1 MKRHFFTRS
10 LFVVIAALFVC
21 VPMFARELNPFAF
34 KLSEKLEGDVFTVT
48 YYLNAPAQKVNV
60 VVEVGAQTVVFDCSN
75 AKNTQGNTLVKGI
88 YHVPISLR
96 NALNNEVTSYFRDK
110 TNLKWRVEV
119 VGGNTDVMPTGG
131 ASFHS
136 VLVDTEYAF
145 YCPGGLDIDT
155 DPYSEN
161 FGMIYCTEAKIPK
174 SPNAKFFTSFYKD
187 GVLTSSAGLYVFD
200 AAFQNMPP
208 FDKDESNPTDIRYD
222 FVSPNNNRN
231 FARNYNLGLSQT
243 NGSGEQA
250 VWDVYTPFAPRRV
263 RLSEDGRLFV
273 SLNTGTNSIVKE
285 LNTARLRYDYRKADG
300 KLNNSGWFWNIFS
313 GAKWNTSQY
322 RWEDASGNVIVAPNV
337 AMDVRGTGANLKMF
351 LVSGDKGLASSSDRE
366 SCHFGEFNL
375 GTAKSWNQKPSR
387 SNFFDFTK
395 KDPATGNMRIYP
407 NCIGFAKYDHGNG
420 KGILKGDTNGDGIN
434 DGTPISAVVFYDY
447 VNFEYDQ
454 YGGLWMCQRRDNQ
467 TEASSLMHLNVNGV
481 VDFAEHVTDRKH
493 GGVRYNKDFSKL
505 VVVGG
510 QRNRKWITTNKGTS
524 QSTVYF
530 EHHNAVFNDDQT
542 QVNLPCVATEWAT
555 IYTVKH
561 TSGTNKPVFTDSVY
575 VYLDI
580 QPVDFAWDYAGNL
593 YAASAS
599 SERVCA
605 YAMPNG
611 GKPVTT
617 PCRDTSY
624 IENTNVGVLTVKFH
638 PNTIAVGTACDN
650 DYQNMDKYNES
661 LNGFNFYYRNS
672 AKFQLLGQP
681 ADGYRFYCWVN
692 EDGTDGEV
700 GVTVSSQSEMKAA
713 GVERTAKFGIDVN
726 EMKDVAT
733 LPTDVTFPG
742 AFVRRELDNES
753 YSTICL
759 PFDLKSLAG
768 TPYQGASVLRF
779 VGVEKI
785 KENGVNKAEL
795 LFETVTFSA
804 TDYMEAGVPYLIKVK
819 ENIQPGTLNYEKV
832 FKNVTCP
839 HFVGTNEFGGF
850 DVAADG
856 FTFRGVMNPSH
867 FESSKTN
874 LFMVADNRL
883 ATLYEPADILGLRGY
898 FTAPADYDASK
909 VRIKI
914 MDKTVTS
921 VETVP
926 EVSLMDSVKAVKY
939 LWDGRIYIQRDGKV
953 YDITGFRA
961 R

>member
-21 VPMFARELNPFAF
+21 VPMFAARELNPFAF

-48 YYLNAPAQKVNV
+48 YYLNAPADNVKVV
-60 VVEVGAQTVVFDCSN
+60 IEVGSQTVIYDCSD
-75 AKNTQGNTLVKGI
+75 AKNTQGNKLVKGI

-96 NALNNEVTSYFRDK
+96 NALNNQATDYFRNK
-110 TNLKWRVEV
+110 TNLHWRVEV
-119 VGGNTDVMPTGG
+119 IGGNTTAMPTNK
-131 ASFHS
+131 AEITDA
-136 VLVDTEYAF
+136 LVSTEYDF
-145 YCPGGLDIDT
+145 YAPGGLDIDVN
-155 DPYSEN
+155 PHSEN
-161 FGMIYCTEAKIPK
+161 FGMIYCTEAIIPQT
-174 SPNAKFFTSFYKD
+174 PNAKYFTHYYKD
-187 GVLTSSAGLYVFD
+187 GVLTASAGLYVFD

-222 FVSPNNNRN
+222 FVSPNTNRT

-243 NGSGEQA
+243 YHSGTQA
-250 VWDVYTPFAPRRV
+250 VWDVYNPLAPRRV

-273 SLNTGTNSIVKE
+273 SLYSGTNSIVKE

-300 KLNNSGWFWNIFS
+300 KLNNSGWFWDIFS

-322 RWEDASGNVIVAPNV
+322 RWEDASGKVIIAPNV
-337 AMDVRGTGANLKMF
+337 GLDVRGSGSNLKLF
-351 LVSGDKGLASSSDRE
+351 AVSGDKGLGGNSDRE

-375 GTAKSWNQKPSR
+375 GAAKSWAAKPSKT
-387 SNFFDFTK
+387 NYFNFTK
-395 KDPATGNMRIYP
+395 KDPSTGNQRTWT
-407 NCIGFAKYDHGNG
+407 NCIGFSQWERTASTATKV
-420 KGILKGDTNGDGIN
+420 GDKNGDGIY
-434 DGTPISAVVFYDY
+434 DGTPINAVVFYDY

-454 YGGLWMCQRRDNQ
+454 YGGVWMCQHRANQ
-467 TEASSLMHLNVNGV
+467 TEAAAIAHINTSGK
-481 VDFAEHVTDRKH
+481 VDFTDHVIDRTR
-493 GGVRYNKDFSKL
+493 GGIRYTHDFSKL
-505 VVVGG
+505 IVAGG
-510 QRNRKWITTNKGTS
+510 QRSRKWIATNHTIKH
-524 QSTVYF
+524 QD
-530 EHHNAVFNDDQT
+530 HHGAVFNADKS
-542 QVNLPCVATEWAT
+542 QVELPCVDGLWAT
-555 IYTVKH
+555 LYTVKH
-561 TSGTNKPVFTDSVY
+561 TSGTSKPVFTDSIY
-575 VYLDI
+575 IKLDI
-580 QPVDFAWDYAGNL
+580 RPVDFAWDYAGNL

-599 SERVCA
+599 SEKVRA
-605 YAMPNG
+605 YALPNE
-611 GKPVTT
+611 GKPVVT

-624 IENTNVGVLTVKFH
+624 IENTTVGTLKVNLI
-638 PNTIAVGTACDN
+638 PNTINVGTASDN
-650 DYQNMDKYNES
+650 QFVDQLDRHNETLS
-661 LNGFNFYYRNS
+661 GFNLYYRLG

-759 PFDLKSLAG
+759 PFDLTSLAG
-768 TPYQGASVLRF
+768 TPYQGASVLKF

-785 KENGVNKAEL
+785 KENGVNKADL
-795 LFETVTFSA
+795 LFAEVTFSA

-819 ENIQPGTLNYEKV
+819 ENIMPGTLNYEKV

-839 HFVGTNEFGGF
+839 HFVGTNDFGGF
-850 DVAADG
+850 DVEADG

-867 FESSKTN
+867 FEPSKTN

-914 MDKTVTS
+914 MDKTATS

>member
-10 LFVVIAALFVC
+10 LFVVITALFMC

-48 YYLNAPAQKVNV
+48 YYLNAPAQKVDV
-60 VVEVGAQTVVFDCSN
+60 VIEVGTQTVVYNCN
-75 AKNTQGNTLVKGI
+75 AAKNTQGNTLVKGI

-110 TNLKWRVEV
+110 ANLKWRVEV
-119 VGGNTDVMPTGG
+119 VGGNTDAMPTGG

-161 FGMIYCTEAKIPK
+161 FGMIYCTEAKIPET
-174 SPNAKFFTSFYKD
+174 PNAKFFTHYYKN
-187 GVLTSSAGLYVFD
+187 GVLTASAGLYVFD

-222 FVSPNNNRN
+222 FVSPNNNRT

-243 NGSGEQA
+243 YNTGEQA
-250 VWDVYTPFAPRRV
+250 VWDVYTPLAPRRV
-263 RLSEDGRLFV
+263 RLSDDGRLFV
-273 SLNTGTNSIVKE
+273 SLNSGTESIVKE
-285 LNTARLRYDYRKADG
+285 LNPARLRYDYRKADG

-313 GAKWNTSQY
+313 GAKWNTEQY
-322 RWEDASGNVIVAPNV
+322 RWEDASGNIIIAPNV
-337 AMDVRGTGANLKMF
+337 GLDVRGSGPNLKLF
-351 LVSGDKGLASSSDRE
+351 AVSGDKGLGGNADRE

-375 GTAKSWNQKPSR
+375 GAAKSWTAKPS
-387 SNFFDFTK
+387 NTNYFNFTK
-395 KDPATGNMRIYP
+395 KDPSTGKNRTWT
-407 NCIGFAKYDHGNG
+407 NCIGFSQWNRNPSTAT
-420 KGILKGDTNGDGIN
+420 LVGDQNGDGIN
-434 DGTPISAVVFYDY
+434 DGTPINAVVFYDY

-454 YGGLWMCQRRDNQ
+454 YGGVWMCQYRANQ
-467 TEASSLMHLNVNGV
+467 TEAAAIAHVNVNGQMDFGDYV
-481 VDFAEHVTDRKH
+481 VDRAR
-493 GGVRYNKDFSKL
+493 GGIRYTKDFSKL
-505 VVVGG
+505 VVAGG
-510 QRNRKWITTNKGTS
+510 QRGRKDVTTNHTIKH
-524 QSTVYF
+524 QD
-530 EHHNAVFNDDQT
+530 HHGAIFNADKSV
-542 QVNLPCVATEWAT
+542 VSLPSVATKWAT

-561 TSGTNKPVFTDSVY
+561 TSGTSKPVFTDSVY

-580 QPVDFAWDYAGNL
+580 IPLDFAWDYAGNL

-611 GKPVTT
+611 GKPVVT

-624 IENTNVGVLTVKFH
+624 IENTTVGMLTVKFH
-638 PNTIAVGTACDN
+638 PNTIPVGTACDSEHQ
-650 DYQNMDKYNES
+650 YMDKYNES
-661 LNGFNFYYRNS
+661 LDGFNFYYRNS

-726 EMKDVAT
+726 EMKDVAEM
-733 LPTDVTFPG
+733 PTEVEFSG
-742 AFVRRELDNES
+742 AFVSRELDNES

-759 PFDLKSLAG
+759 PFDLKTLVG
-768 TPYQGASVLRF
+768 TPYQGASVLKF

-795 LFETVTFSA
+795 LFAEVTFSA
-804 TDYMEAGVPYLIKVK
+804 TDYMEAGVPYLIKVT
-819 ENIQPGTLNYEKV
+819 ENIQPGTIGYVKL
-832 FKNVTCP
+832 FKDVKCP

-867 FESSKTN
+867 FEPSRTN

-898 FTAPADYDASK
+898 FTAPAGYDASK
-909 VRIKI
+909 VHIKI
-914 MDKTVTS
+914 MDKTATS

>member
-1 MKRHFFTRS
+1 MKQHNFTRS
-10 LFVVIAALFVC
+10 FFVVITALFLC

-96 NALNNEVTSYFRDK
+96 NALNNDVTSYFRDK

-145 YCPGGLDIDT
+145 YCPGGLDIDVN
-155 DPYSEN
+155 PHSEN
-161 FGMIYCTEAKIPK
+161 FGMIYCTEAIVPQT
-174 SPNAKFFTSFYKD
+174 PNAKYFTHYYNN
-187 GVLTSSAGLYVFD
+187 GTLTASAGLFVFD
-200 AAFQNMPP
+200 AAFQNMPS
-208 FDKDESNPTDIRYD
+208 FDKDETTGEVRYD
-222 FVSPNNNRN
+222 FVNPNNNRT
-231 FARNYNLGLSQT
+231 FARCYNLGLSQKYHEGT
-243 NGSGEQA
+243 QA
-250 VWDVYTPFAPRRV
+250 VWDTYNPLAPRRV

-273 SLNTGTNSIVKE
+273 SLNSGTKSIVKE
-285 LNTARLRYDYRKADG
+285 LNPARLRYDYRQANG
-300 KLNNSGWFWNIFS
+300 KLNNSGWFWDLFS
-313 GAKWNTSQY
+313 GATWNTSQY
-322 RWEDASGNVIVAPNV
+322 RWEDASGNIIIAPNV
-337 AMDVRGTGANLKMF
+337 GLDVRGSGSNLKLF
-351 LVSGDKGLASSSDRE
+351 AVSGDKGFGGNSDRE
-366 SCHFGEFNL
+366 SCHFGEFNI
-375 GTAKSWNQKPSR
+375 GTATSWSKKP
-387 SNFFDFTK
+387 NNTNYFKFTK
-395 KDPATGNMRIYP
+395 KDPSTGNNRTWT
-407 NCIGFAKYDHGNG
+407 NCLGFSQWDRTATTATLVKD
-420 KGILKGDTNGDGIN
+420 KNGDGIN
-434 DGTPISAVVFYDY
+434 DGTPINAVVFYDY

-454 YGGLWMCQRRDNQ
+454 YGGVWMCQHRANQ
-467 TEASSLMHLNVNGV
+467 TEAAAIAHINTSGK
-481 VDFAEHVTDRKH
+481 VDFTDHVIDRSR
-493 GGVRYNKDFSKL
+493 GGVRYTHDFSKL
-505 VVVGG
+505 IVAGG
-510 QRNRKWITTNKGTS
+510 QRGRKWIDTNHTIKH
-524 QSTVYF
+524 QD
-530 EHHNAVFNDDQT
+530 HHGAVFNSDKT
-542 QVNLPCVATEWAT
+542 KVELPCVALNWAT

-561 TSGTNKPVFTDSVY
+561 TGGTSKPVFTDSVY

-580 QPVDFAWDYAGNL
+580 LPMDFAWDYAGNL

-611 GKPVTT
+611 GKPVVT

-624 IENTNVGVLTVKFH
+624 IENTTVDMLTVKFY

-650 DYQNMDKYNES
+650 EYQYMDKYNES
-661 LNGFNFYYRNS
+661 LDGFNFYYRNS

-681 ADGYRFYCWVN
+681 ADGYRFYCWMN

-700 GVTVSSQSEMKAA
+700 GVTVSSQSTMKAG
-713 GVERTAKFGIDVN
+713 GVTRTAKFGIDVN
-726 EMKDVAT
+726 EMKAVAT
-733 LPTDVTFPG
+733 LPKDVEFPG

-768 TPYQGASVLRF
+768 TPYQGASVLKF

-795 LFETVTFSA
+795 QFEEVTFSA
-804 TDYMEAGVPYLIKVK
+804 TDYMEAGVPYLIKVT
-819 ENIQPGTLNYEKV
+819 ENIQPGTLNYEKL

-839 HFVGTNEFGGF
+839 KLTETNAYGGY
-850 DVAADG
+850 DVEDESG
-856 FTFRGVMNPSH
+856 FAFHAVMNPSS
-867 FESSKTN
+867 FPASKTN

-883 ATLYEPADILGLRGY
+883 ASLYQDADINGLRGY
-898 FTAPADYDASK
+898 FTVPADYDASK
-909 VRIKI
+909 VHIKI
-914 MDKTVTS
+914 MDKTATS

>member
-34 KLSEKLEGDVFTVT
+34 KLSEKLDGDVFTVT

-60 VVEVGAQTVVFDCSN
+60 VVEVGTQTVVFDCTN
-75 AKNTQGNTLVKGI
+75 AKNTQGNKLVKGI

-96 NALNNEVTSYFRDK
+96 NALNNQATDYFRNK
-110 TNLKWRVEV
+110 TNLHWRVEV
-119 VGGNTDVMPTGG
+119 VGGNTAAMPMGG

-145 YCPGGLDIDT
+145 FAPAGIDIDT
-155 DPYSEN
+155 DPMSEN
-161 FGMIYCTEAKIPK
+161 FGMIYCTEAKIPET
-174 SPNAKFFTSFYKD
+174 PNAKYYTSYYKD
-187 GVLTSSAGLYVFD
+187 GVLTASAGLYVFD
-200 AAFQNMPP
+200 AAFQNMPS
-208 FDKDESNPTDIRYD
+208 FDKDETTGEVRYD
-222 FVSPNNNRN
+222 FVSPNTNRT

-243 NGSGEQA
+243 YNSEEQQI
-250 VWDVYTPFAPRRV
+250 WDTHAPLAPRRV
-263 RLSEDGRLFV
+263 RLSDDGRLFV
-273 SLNTGTNSIVKE
+273 SLNSGTNSIVKE
-285 LNTARLRYDYRKADG
+285 LNPARLRYDYRKADG
-300 KLNNSGWFWNIFS
+300 KLNNSGWFWNVFS
-313 GAKWNTSQY
+313 GATWNTTQY
-322 RWEDASGNVIVAPNV
+322 RWQDANGNVIIAPNV
-337 AMDVRGTGANLKMF
+337 GLDVRGSGPNLKLF
-351 LVSGDKGLASSSDRE
+351 AVSGDKGLAGNSDRE
-366 SCHFGEFNL
+366 SCHFAEFNL
-375 GTAKSWNQKPSR
+375 GEAKSWSQKPSKT
-387 SNFFDFTK
+387 NYFNFTK
-395 KDPATGNMRIYP
+395 KDPSTGNNKTYP
-407 NCIGFAKYDHGNG
+407 NCIGFSQWDRSNLSNIKDV
-420 KGILKGDTNGDGIN
+420 GDKNGDGVY
-434 DGTPISAVVFYDY
+434 DGTPINAVVFYDY

-454 YGGLWMCQRRDNQ
+454 YGGVWMCQYRENQ
-467 TEASSLMHLNVNGV
+467 TEATSLMHLNSNGV
-481 VDFAEHVTDRKH
+481 RDYEEYVTDRKR

-505 VVVGG
+505 IVVGG
-510 QRNRKWITTNKGTS
+510 QRSRKWIATNTTTKHQN
-524 QSTVYF
+524 
-530 EHHNAVFNDDQT
+530 HHNAVFNSDKSK
-542 QVNLPCVATEWAT
+542 VELPCVADLWAT
-555 IYTVKH
+555 LYTVKH
-561 TSGTNKPVFTDSVY
+561 TSGTSKPVFTDSVY
-575 VYLDI
+575 IYLDI
-580 QPVDFAWDYAGNL
+580 QPADFAWDYAGNL
-593 YAASAS
+593 YAVSTTK
-599 SERVCA
+599 ERVCA
-605 YAMPNG
+605 YALPNG

-624 IENTNVGVLTVKFH
+624 IENTTVGMLTVKFH
-638 PNTIAVGTACDN
+638 PNTIPVGTACDN

-661 LNGFNFYYRNS
+661 LDGFNFYYRNS

-692 EDGTDGEV
+692 EDGTDAEV
-700 GVTVSSQSEMKAA
+700 GASVSSQSTMKAG
-713 GVERTAKFGIDVN
+713 GVTRTAKFGIDVN

-733 LPTDVTFPG
+733 LPEDVTFPG

-759 PFDLKSLAG
+759 PFNLTTLAG
-768 TPYQGASVLRF
+768 TPYEGASVLKF
-779 VGVEKI
+779 VGVKKI

-795 LFETVTFSA
+795 LFEEVAFSA
-804 TDYMEAGVPYLIKVK
+804 TDYMEAGVPYLIKVT
-819 ENIQPGTLNYEKV
+819 ENIQPGTIGFEKL
-832 FKNVTCP
+832 FKNVKCP

-867 FESSKTN
+867 FEPSRTN

-909 VRIKI
+909 VHIKI
-914 MDKTVTS
+914 MDKTATS

-939 LWDGRIYIQRDGKV
+939 LWNGRIYIQRDGKV

>member
-48 YYLNAPAQKVNV
+48 YYLNAPADNVKVV
-60 VVEVGAQTVVFDCSN
+60 IEVGSQTVTYDCSD
-75 AKNTQGNTLVKGI
+75 AKNTQGNKLVKGI

-96 NALNNEVTSYFRDK
+96 NALNNQATDYFRNK
-110 TNLKWRVEV
+110 NNLHWRVEV
-119 VGGNTDVMPTGG
+119 IGGNTAAMPTGG

-145 YCPGGLDIDT
+145 FAPAGIDIDT
-155 DPYSEN
+155 DPQSEN
-161 FGMIYCTEAKIPK
+161 FGMIYCTEAKIPET
-174 SPNAKFFTSFYKD
+174 PNSKYYSSYYKD
-187 GVLTSSAGLYVFD
+187 GVLTASAGLYVFD

-222 FVSPNNNRN
+222 FVSPNTNRT

-243 NGSGEQA
+243 YNSGEQA
-250 VWDVYTPFAPRRV
+250 KWDVYAPLAPRRV
-263 RLSEDGRLFV
+263 RLSDDGRLFV
-273 SLNTGTNSIVKE
+273 SLNSGTNSIVKE

-300 KLNNSGWFWNIFS
+300 KLNNSGWFWNVFS
-313 GAKWNTSQY
+313 GATWNTSQY
-322 RWEDASGNVIVAPNV
+322 RWQDASGNVIIAPNV
-337 AMDVRGTGANLKMF
+337 GLDVRGSGANLKLF
-351 LVSGDKGLASSSDRE
+351 AVSGDKGLAGNSDRE
-366 SCHFGEFNL
+366 SCHFAEFNL
-375 GTAKSWNQKPSR
+375 GTAKTWSQKPSKT
-387 SNFFDFTK
+387 NYFNFTK
-395 KDPATGNMRIYP
+395 KDPSTGNQRTWT
-407 NCIGFAKYDHGNG
+407 NCIGFSQWNRDASTATWV
-420 KGILKGDTNGDGIN
+420 GDKNGDGIY
-434 DGTPISAVVFYDY
+434 DGTPINAVVFYDY

-454 YGGLWMCQRRDNQ
+454 YGGVWMCQFRDNQ
-467 TEASSLMHLNVNGV
+467 TEATSLAHINASGT
-481 VDFAEHVTDRKH
+481 VDFMEHVTERKR

-505 VVVGG
+505 IVVGG
-510 QRNRKWITTNKGTS
+510 QRGYKTIATNHTIKHQDHHDATFNADKSMIT
-524 QSTVYF
+524 
-530 EHHNAVFNDDQT
+530 
-542 QVNLPCVATEWAT
+542 LPKVEDLWAT
-555 IYTVKH
+555 LYTVKH
-561 TSGTNKPVFTDSVY
+561 TSANSKPVFTDSVY
-575 VYLDI
+575 IYLDI
-580 QPVDFAWDYAGNL
+580 QPADFAWDYAGNL
-593 YAASAS
+593 YAVSTNK
-599 SERVCA
+599 ERVCA
-605 YAMPNG
+605 YALPNG

-624 IENTNVGVLTVKFH
+624 IENTNVGMLTVKFH

-650 DYQNMDKYNES
+650 NYQNMDKYNES
-661 LNGFNFYYRNS
+661 LDGFNFYYRYS

-726 EMKDVAT
+726 EMKDVAEM
-733 LPTDVTFPG
+733 PTEVEFPG
-742 AFVRRELDNES
+742 AFVSRELDNES

-759 PFDLKSLAG
+759 PFDLKTLVG
-768 TPYQGASVLRF
+768 TPYQGASVLKF

-795 LFETVTFSA
+795 QFEEVAFSA
-804 TDYMEAGVPYLIKVK
+804 TDYMEAGVPYLIKVT
-819 ENIQPGTLNYEKV
+819 ENIQPGTIGYVKL
-832 FKNVTCP
+832 FKDVKCP

-867 FESSKTN
+867 FEPSRTN

-898 FTAPADYDASK
+898 FTAPDGYDASK
-909 VRIKI
+909 VHIKI
-914 MDKTVTS
+914 MDKTATS

-939 LWDGRIYIQRDGKV
+939 LWNGRIYIQRDGKV

>member
-1 MKRHFFTRS
+1 MKRQFFTRS

-48 YYLNAPAQKVNV
+48 YYLNAPADNVKVII
-60 VVEVGAQTVVFDCSN
+60 EVGTQTVTYNCND
-75 AKNTQGNTLVKGI
+75 AKDTQGNTLVKGI

-96 NALNNEVTSYFRDK
+96 NALNNRVTDYFRDK
-110 TNLKWRVEV
+110 ENLKWRVEV

-136 VLVDTEYAF
+136 VLVDTKYDF
-145 YCPGGLDIDT
+145 YCPGGIDIDT
-155 DPYSEN
+155 DPHSEN
-161 FGMIYCTEAKIPK
+161 FGMIYCTEAKIPQN
-174 SPNAKFFTSFYKD
+174 PNAKFFTHYYNN
-187 GVLTSSAGLYVFD
+187 GTLTASAGLFVFD

-208 FDKDESNPTDIRYD
+208 FDKDENNPTDIRYD
-222 FVSPNNNRN
+222 FVSPNNNRT
-231 FARNYNLGLSQT
+231 FPRNYNLGLSQT
-243 NGSGEQA
+243 YNSGEQKI
-250 VWDVYTPFAPRRV
+250 WDTHAPLAPRRV
-263 RLSEDGRLFV
+263 RLSDDGRLFV
-273 SLNTGTNSIVKE
+273 SLNSGTNSIVKE
-285 LNTARLRYDYRKADG
+285 LNPARLRYDYRKADG
-300 KLNNSGWFWNIFS
+300 KLNNSGWFWNVFS
-313 GAKWNTSQY
+313 GATWNTSQY
-322 RWEDASGNVIVAPNV
+322 RWEDASGNIIIAPNV
-337 AMDVRGTGANLKMF
+337 GLDVRGKGTGLKLF
-351 LVSGDKGLASSSDRE
+351 AVSSDMNFVGVQDRE
-366 SCHFGEFNL
+366 SCLFGEFNI
-375 GTAKSWNQKPSR
+375 GTATSWNKKPD
-387 SNFFDFTK
+387 NTNYFKFTK
-395 KDPATGNMRIYP
+395 KDPSTGNNRTWT
-407 NCIGFAKYDHGNG
+407 NCIGFSQWERTASTAT
-420 KGILKGDTNGDGIN
+420 LVGDKNGDGIY
-434 DGTPISAVVFYDY
+434 DGTPINAVVFYDY

-454 YGGLWMCQRRDNQ
+454 YGGVWMCQYRENQ
-467 TEASSLMHLNVNGV
+467 TEATSLAHINTNGK
-481 VDFAEHVTDRKH
+481 VDFMEHVTDRKR
-493 GGVRYNKDFSKL
+493 GGVRYNKDFTKL
-505 VVVGG
+505 VVAGG
-510 QRNRKWITTNKGTS
+510 QRGRKWIATNHTIKH
-524 QSTVYF
+524 QD
-530 EHHNAVFNDDQT
+530 HHDAVFNSDKS
-542 QVNLPCVATEWAT
+542 QVELPCVANLWAT

-561 TSGTNKPVFTDSVY
+561 TSGTSEPVFTDSVY
-575 VYLDI
+575 VYLDV
-580 QPVDFAWDYAGNL
+580 QPMDFAWDYAGNL

-624 IENTNVGVLTVKFH
+624 IENTNVGMLTVKFH

-661 LNGFNFYYRNS
+661 LDGFNFYYRNS

-681 ADGYRFYCWVN
+681 AAGYRFYCWVN

-726 EMKDVAT
+726 EMKAVAEM
-733 LPTDVTFPG
+733 PTDVTFPG

-768 TPYQGASVLRF
+768 TPYQGASVLKF
-779 VGVEKI
+779 VGVKKI

-795 LFETVTFSA
+795 QFAEVTFSA
-804 TDYMEAGVPYLIKVK
+804 TDYIEAGVPYLIKVT
-819 ENIQPGTLNYEKV
+819 ENIQPGTLNYEKL

-839 HFVGTNEFGGF
+839 KLTGTNAYGGY
-850 DVAADG
+850 DVEADG
-856 FTFRGVMNPSH
+856 FAFHAVMNPSS
-867 FESSKTN
+867 FPASKTN

-883 ATLYEPADILGLRGY
+883 ATLYQDADINGLRGY
-898 FTAPADYDASK
+898 FTVPADYDASK
-909 VRIKI
+909 VHIKI
-914 MDKTVTS
+914 MDKTATS

-939 LWDGRIYIQRDGKV
+939 LWNGRIYIQRDGKV

>member
-1 MKRHFFTRS
+1 MKQHNFTRS
-10 LFVVIAALFVC
+10 LFVVIVALFVC

-75 AKNTQGNTLVKGI
+75 AKNTLGTTLVKGI

-119 VGGNTDVMPTGG
+119 IGGNTDVMPTGG

-136 VLVDTEYAF
+136 VLVDTKYAF
-145 YCPGGLDIDT
+145 YCPGGIDIDT
-155 DPYSEN
+155 DPHSEN
-161 FGMIYCTEAKIPK
+161 FGMIYCTEAKIPQN
-174 SPNAKFFTSFYKD
+174 PDAKFFTHYYNN
-187 GVLTSSAGLYVFD
+187 GTLTASAGLFVFD

-208 FDKDESNPTDIRYD
+208 FDKDENNPTDIRYD
-222 FVSPNNNRN
+222 FVNPNNNRT
-231 FARNYNLGLSQT
+231 FPRNYNLGLSQT
-243 NGSGEQA
+243 YNTGEQA
-250 VWDVYTPFAPRRV
+250 IWDTYGALAPRRV
-263 RLSEDGRLFV
+263 RLSEDGRLFI
-273 SLNTGTNSIVKE
+273 SLNTGTNSIIKE
-285 LNTARLRYDYRKADG
+285 LNPARLRYDYRKADG
-300 KLNNSGWFWNIFS
+300 KLNNSGWFWNLFT
-313 GAKWNTSQY
+313 GAKWNTSQN
-322 RWEDASGNVIVAPNV
+322 RWEDASGNIIIAPNV
-337 AMDVRGTGANLKMF
+337 GLDVRGKGTGLKLF
-351 LVSGDKGLASSSDRE
+351 AVSGDKSFAGNSDRE
-366 SCHFGEFNL
+366 SCLFGEFNI
-375 GTAKSWNQKPSR
+375 GTATSWNKKPD
-387 SNFFDFTK
+387 NTNYFNFTK
-395 KDPATGNMRIYP
+395 KDPSTGNNRTWT
-407 NCIGFAKYDHGNG
+407 NCIGFSQWDRTATTAT
-420 KGILKGDTNGDGIN
+420 LVGDKNGDGIN
-434 DGTPISAVVFYDY
+434 DGTPINAVVFYDY

-454 YGGLWMCQRRDNQ
+454 YGGVWMCQYRENQ
-467 TEASSLMHLNVNGV
+467 TEATSLAHINTSGK
-481 VDFAEHVTDRKH
+481 VDFMEHVTDRKR
-493 GGVRYNKDFSKL
+493 GAVRYNNDFSKL
-505 VVVGG
+505 VVAGG
-510 QRNRKWITTNKGTS
+510 QRGRKWIATNHTIRH
-524 QSTVYF
+524 QD
-530 EHHNAVFNDDQT
+530 HHDAVFNSDKS
-542 QVNLPCVATEWAT
+542 QVELPCVANLWAT

-561 TSGTNKPVFTDSVY
+561 TSGTSKPVFTDSAY

-580 QPVDFAWDYAGNL
+580 QPMDFAWDYAGNL

-599 SERVCA
+599 SEKVCA

-611 GKPVTT
+611 GKPVVT

-624 IENTNVGVLTVKFH
+624 IENTTVDMLTVKFY
-638 PNTIAVGTACDN
+638 PNTIPVGTACDN

-661 LNGFNFYYRNS
+661 LDGFNFYYRNS

-692 EDGTDGEV
+692 EDGTDAEV
-700 GVTVSSQSEMKAA
+700 GASVSSQSTMKAG
-713 GVERTAKFGIDVN
+713 GVTRTAKFGIDVN

-733 LPTDVTFPG
+733 MPKDVEFPG

-759 PFDLKSLAG
+759 PFDLKTLAG
-768 TPYQGASVLRF
+768 TPYQGASVLKF

-804 TDYMEAGVPYLIKVK
+804 TDYMEAGVPYLIQVT
-819 ENIQPGTLNYEKV
+819 ENIQPGTIGFEKL

-839 HFVGTNEFGGF
+839 QLTGTNAYGGF

-856 FTFRGVMNPSH
+856 FTFRGVMNPSS
-867 FESSKTN
+867 FPASKTN

-883 ATLYEPADILGLRGY
+883 ATLYQTADINGLRGY
-898 FTAPADYDASK
+898 FTVPADYDASK
-909 VRIKI
+909 VHIKI
-914 MDKTVTS
+914 MGKTATS
-921 VETVP
+921 IEAVP
-926 EVSLMDSVKAVKY
+926 EVSLIDSTKAVKY
-939 LWDGRIYIQRDGKV
+939 MWDSRIYIKRDGMV
-953 YDITGFRA
+953 YDITGSRV

>member
-48 YYLNAPAQKVNV
+48 YYLNAPADNVKVII
-60 VVEVGAQTVVFDCSN
+60 EVGTQTVTYNCND

-96 NALNNEVTSYFRDK
+96 NALNNRVTDYFRDK
-110 TNLKWRVEV
+110 ENLKWRVEV

-136 VLVDTEYAF
+136 VLVDTKYDF
-145 YCPGGLDIDT
+145 YCPGGIDIDT
-155 DPYSEN
+155 DPHSEN
-161 FGMIYCTEAKIPK
+161 FGMIYCTEAKIPQN
-174 SPNAKFFTSFYKD
+174 PNAKFFTHYYNN
-187 GVLTSSAGLYVFD
+187 GTLTASAGLFVFD

-208 FDKDESNPTDIRYD
+208 FDKDENNPTDIRYD
-222 FVSPNNNRN
+222 FVSPNNNRT
-231 FARNYNLGLSQT
+231 FPRNYNLGLSQT
-243 NGSGEQA
+243 YNSGEQKI
-250 VWDVYTPFAPRRV
+250 WDTYAPLAPRRV

-273 SLNTGTNSIVKE
+273 SLNTGTNSIIKE
-285 LNTARLRYDYRKADG
+285 LNPARLRYDYRLANG
-300 KLNNSGWFWNIFS
+300 KLNNSGWFWNLFT

-322 RWEDASGNVIVAPNV
+322 RWEDASGNIIIAPNV
-337 AMDVRGTGANLKMF
+337 GLDVRGKGTGLKLF
-351 LVSGDKGLASSSDRE
+351 AVSSDMNFVGVQDRE
-366 SCHFGEFNL
+366 SCLFGEFNI
-375 GTAKSWNQKPSR
+375 GTATSWNKKPD
-387 SNFFDFTK
+387 NTNYFKFTK
-395 KDPATGNMRIYP
+395 KDPSTGNNRTWT
-407 NCIGFAKYDHGNG
+407 NCIGFSQWERSASTAVKV
-420 KGILKGDTNGDGIN
+420 GDKNGDGIY
-434 DGTPISAVVFYDY
+434 DGTPINAVVFYDY

-454 YGGLWMCQRRDNQ
+454 YGGVWMCQYRENQ
-467 TEASSLMHLNVNGV
+467 TEATSLAHINTNGT
-481 VDFAEHVTDRKH
+481 VDFMEHVTDRKR
-493 GGVRYNKDFSKL
+493 GGVRYNKDFTKL
-505 VVVGG
+505 VVAGG
-510 QRNRKWITTNKGTS
+510 QRGRKWIATNHTIKH
-524 QSTVYF
+524 QD
-530 EHHNAVFNDDQT
+530 HHDAVFNSDKS
-542 QVNLPCVATEWAT
+542 QVELPCVANLWAT

-561 TSGTNKPVFTDSVY
+561 TSGTSKPMFTDSVY
-575 VYLDI
+575 VYLDV
-580 QPVDFAWDYAGNL
+580 QPMDFAWDYAGNL

-611 GKPVTT
+611 GKPVVT

-624 IENTNVGVLTVKFH
+624 IENTTVGTLTVKFH

-661 LNGFNFYYRNS
+661 LDGFNFYYRNS

-700 GVTVSSQSEMKAA
+700 GVTVSSQSTMKAA
-713 GVERTAKFGIDVN
+713 GVTRTAKFGIDVN
-726 EMKDVAT
+726 EMKAVAT
-733 LPTDVTFPG
+733 LPEDVTFPG

-759 PFDLKSLAG
+759 PFDLKSLVG
-768 TPYQGASVLRF
+768 TPYQDASVLKF
-779 VGVEKI
+779 VGVKKI

-795 LFETVTFSA
+795 LFEPVTFSV
-804 TDYMEAGVPYLIKVK
+804 TDYMEAGVPYLIKVT
-819 ENIQPGTLNYEKV
+819 ENIQPGTLNYEKL

-839 HFVGTNEFGGF
+839 KLTGTNAYGGY
-850 DVAADG
+850 DVEADG
-856 FTFRGVMNPSH
+856 FAFHAVMNPSS
-867 FESSKTN
+867 FSAGKTN

-883 ATLYEPADILGLRGY
+883 ATLYQDADINGLRGY
-898 FTAPADYDASK
+898 FTVPADYDASK
-909 VRIKI
+909 VHIKI
-914 MDKTVTS
+914 MDKTATS

-939 LWDGRIYIQRDGKV
+939 LWNGRIYIQRDGKV

>member
-1 MKRHFFTRS
+1 MKQHNFTRS
-10 LFVVIAALFVC
+10 LFVVIAALFMS
-21 VPMFARELNPFAF
+21 VPMLARELNPFAF

-48 YYLNAPAQKVNV
+48 YYLNAPADNVKVV
-60 VVEVGAQTVVFDCSN
+60 IEVGSQTVTYDCSD
-75 AKNTQGNTLVKGI
+75 AKNTQGNKLVKGI

-96 NALNNEVTSYFRDK
+96 NALNNQATDYFRNK
-110 TNLKWRVEV
+110 TNLHWRVEV
-119 VGGNTDVMPTGG
+119 VGGNTAAMPTGG

-145 YCPGGLDIDT
+145 FAPAGIDIDT
-155 DPYSEN
+155 DPMSEN
-161 FGMIYCTEAKIPK
+161 FGMIYCTEAKIPET
-174 SPNAKFFTSFYKD
+174 PNSKYYSSYYKD
-187 GVLTSSAGLYVFD
+187 GVLTASAGLYVFD

-222 FVSPNNNRN
+222 FVSPNTNRT

-243 NGSGEQA
+243 YNSGEQA
-250 VWDVYTPFAPRRV
+250 KWDVYAPLAPRRV
-263 RLSEDGRLFV
+263 RLSDDGRLFV
-273 SLNTGTNSIVKE
+273 SLNSGTNSIVKE

-300 KLNNSGWFWNIFS
+300 KLNNSGWFWNVFS
-313 GAKWNTSQY
+313 GATWNTSQY
-322 RWEDASGNVIVAPNV
+322 RWQDASGNVIIAPNV
-337 AMDVRGTGANLKMF
+337 GLDVRGSGANLKLF
-351 LVSGDKGLASSSDRE
+351 AVSGDKGLAGNSDRE
-366 SCHFGEFNL
+366 SCHFAEFNL
-375 GTAKSWNQKPSR
+375 GEAKTWSQKPS
-387 SNFFDFTK
+387 NTNYFNFTK
-395 KDPATGNMRIYP
+395 KDPSTGNQRTWT
-407 NCIGFAKYDHGNG
+407 NCIGFSQWNRTASTATWV
-420 KGILKGDTNGDGIN
+420 GDTNGDGIY
-434 DGTPISAVVFYDY
+434 DGTPINAVVFYDY

-454 YGGLWMCQRRDNQ
+454 YGGVWMCQFRDNQ
-467 TEASSLMHLNVNGV
+467 TEATSLAHINASGT
-481 VDFAEHVTDRKH
+481 VDFMEHVTERKR

-505 VVVGG
+505 IVVGG
-510 QRNRKWITTNKGTS
+510 QRGYKTIATNHTIKHQDHHDATFNADKSMIT
-524 QSTVYF
+524 
-530 EHHNAVFNDDQT
+530 
-542 QVNLPCVATEWAT
+542 LPKVEDLWAT
-555 IYTVKH
+555 LYTVKH
-561 TSGTNKPVFTDSVY
+561 TSANSKPVFTDSVY
-575 VYLDI
+575 IYLDI
-580 QPVDFAWDYAGNL
+580 QPADFAWDYAGNL
-593 YAASAS
+593 YAVSTNK
-599 SERVCA
+599 ERVCA
-605 YAMPNG
+605 YALPNG

-624 IENTNVGVLTVKFH
+624 IENTNVGMLTVKLH

-661 LNGFNFYYRNS
+661 LDGFNFYYRNS

-726 EMKDVAT
+726 EMKDVAEM
-733 LPTDVTFPG
+733 PTEVEFPG
-742 AFVRRELDNES
+742 AFVSRELDNES

-759 PFDLKSLAG
+759 PFDLKTLAG
-768 TPYQGASVLRF
+768 TPYQGASVLKF

-795 LFETVTFSA
+795 LFAEVTFSA
-804 TDYMEAGVPYLIKVK
+804 TDYMEAGVPYLIKVT
-819 ENIQPGTLNYEKV
+819 ENIQPGTIGYVKL
-832 FKNVTCP
+832 FKDVKCP

-867 FESSKTN
+867 FEPSRTN

-909 VRIKI
+909 VHIKI
-914 MDKTVTS
+914 MDKTATS
-921 VETVP
+921 IETVP
-926 EVSLMDSVKAVKY
+926 EVSMIDSAKAVKY
-939 LWDGRIYIQRDGKV
+939 LWNGRIYIQRDGKV

>member
-1 MKRHFFTRS
+1 MKQHNFTRS
-10 LFVVIAALFVC
+10 FFVVITALFLC

-60 VVEVGAQTVVFDCSN
+60 VVEVDAQTVVFDCSN

-96 NALNNEVTSYFRDK
+96 NALNNEVTNYFRDK

-145 YCPGGLDIDT
+145 YCPGGLDIDVN
-155 DPYSEN
+155 PHSEN
-161 FGMIYCTEAKIPK
+161 FGMIYCTEAIIPQT
-174 SPNAKFFTSFYKD
+174 PNAKYFTHYYNN
-187 GVLTSSAGLYVFD
+187 GTLTASAGLFVFD
-200 AAFQNMPP
+200 AAFQNMPS
-208 FDKDESNPTDIRYD
+208 FDKDESTGEVRYD
-222 FVSPNNNRN
+222 FVNPNNNRT
-231 FARNYNLGLSQT
+231 FARCYNLGLSQT
-243 NGSGEQA
+243 YHSGTQA
-250 VWDVYTPFAPRRV
+250 VWDTYNALAPRRV

-273 SLNTGTNSIVKE
+273 SLNSGTKSIVKE
-285 LNTARLRYDYRKADG
+285 LNPARLRYDYRLANG
-300 KLNNSGWFWNIFS
+300 KLNNSGWFWDLFT
-313 GAKWNTSQY
+313 GATWNTSQY
-322 RWEDASGNVIVAPNV
+322 RWEDASGNVIIAPNV
-337 AMDVRGTGANLKMF
+337 GLDVRGKGDGLKLF
-351 LVSGDKGLASSSDRE
+351 AVSGDKSFGGNSDRE
-366 SCHFGEFNL
+366 SCHFGEFNI
-375 GTAKSWNQKPSR
+375 GTATSWNKKPD
-387 SNFFDFTK
+387 NTNYFKFTK
-395 KDPATGNMRIYP
+395 KDPSTGTNKTWTNCLGFSQWDRTATT
-407 NCIGFAKYDHGNG
+407 AT
-420 KGILKGDTNGDGIN
+420 LVGDKNGDGIN
-434 DGTPISAVVFYDY
+434 DGTPINAVVFYDY

-454 YGGLWMCQRRDNQ
+454 YGGVWMCQHRANQ
-467 TEASSLMHLNVNGV
+467 TEAAAIAHVNTNGK
-481 VDFAEHVTDRKH
+481 VDFTDHVIDRSR
-493 GGVRYNKDFSKL
+493 GGVRYTHDFSKL
-505 VVVGG
+505 IVAGG
-510 QRNRKWITTNKGTS
+510 ERSRKWIATNHTIKH
-524 QSTVYF
+524 QD
-530 EHHNAVFNDDQT
+530 HHGAVFNSNKT
-542 QVNLPCVATEWAT
+542 QVELPCVALNWAT

-561 TSGTNKPVFTDSVY
+561 TGGTSKPVFTDSVY

-580 QPVDFAWDYAGNL
+580 LPMDFAWDYAGNL

-611 GKPVTT
+611 GKPVVT

-624 IENTNVGVLTVKFH
+624 IENTTVDMLTVKFY
-638 PNTIAVGTACDN
+638 PNTIPVGTACDN
-650 DYQNMDKYNES
+650 DYQYMDKYNES
-661 LNGFNFYYRNS
+661 LDGFNFYYRKS

-700 GVTVSSQSEMKAA
+700 GVTVSSQSTMKAG
-713 GVERTAKFGIDVN
+713 GVTRTAKFGIDVN
-726 EMKDVAT
+726 EMKAVAT
-733 LPTDVTFPG
+733 LPKDVEFPG

-759 PFDLKSLAG
+759 PFDLKTLVG
-768 TPYQGASVLRF
+768 TPYQGASVLKF

-795 LFETVTFSA
+795 QFEEVAFSA
-804 TDYMEAGVPYLIKVK
+804 TDYMEAGVPYLIKVT
-819 ENIQPGTLNYEKV
+819 ENIQPGTLNYEKL
-832 FKNVTCP
+832 FKNVICP
-839 HFVGTNEFGGF
+839 KLTGTNAYGGY
-850 DVAADG
+850 DVEADG
-856 FTFRGVMNPSH
+856 FAFHAVMNPSS
-867 FESSKTN
+867 FPASKTN

-883 ATLYEPADILGLRGY
+883 ASLYQDADINGLRGY
-898 FTAPADYDASK
+898 FTVPADYDASK
-909 VRIKI
+909 VHIKI
-914 MDKTVTS
+914 MDKTATS

-939 LWDGRIYIQRDGKV
+939 LWNGNIYIQRDGKV

>member
-34 KLSEKLEGDVFTVT
+34 KLSEKLDGDVFTVT

-60 VVEVGAQTVVFDCSN
+60 VVEVGTQTVVFDCTN
-75 AKNTQGNTLVKGI
+75 AKNTQGNPLVKGI

-96 NALNNEVTSYFRDK
+96 NALNNQATDYFRNK

-145 YCPGGLDIDT
+145 YCPGGIDIDT
-155 DPYSEN
+155 DPHSEN
-161 FGMIYCTEAKIPK
+161 FGMIYCTEAKIPQT
-174 SPNAKFFTSFYKD
+174 PNAKFFTHYYNN
-187 GVLTSSAGLYVFD
+187 GTLTASAGLFVFD
-200 AAFQNMPP
+200 AAFQNMPS
-208 FDKDESNPTDIRYD
+208 FDKDETTGEVRYD
-222 FVSPNNNRN
+222 FVSPNTNRT

-243 NGSGEQA
+243 YNSGEQKI
-250 VWDVYTPFAPRRV
+250 WDTHAPLAPRRV
-263 RLSEDGRLFV
+263 RLSDDGRLFV
-273 SLNTGTNSIVKE
+273 TYNCNNQKKIIDE
-285 LNTARLRYDYRKADG
+285 LKPDRLRYDWRNPDG
-300 KLNNSGWFWNIFS
+300 SLKNNGWITPVFS
-313 GAKWNTSQY
+313 GATWNESQY
-322 RWEDASGNVIVAPNV
+322 RWQDGDGNVIIAPNV
-337 AMDVRGTGANLKMF
+337 GLDVRGSEENLKLF
-351 LVSGDKGLASSSDRE
+351 AVSGDKGLAGNSDRE
-366 SCHFGEFNL
+366 SCHFAEFDL
-375 GTAKSWNQKPSR
+375 GTAKSWSQKPSKT
-387 SNFFDFTK
+387 NYFNFTK
-395 KDPATGNMRIYP
+395 KDPSTGKQRTWT
-407 NCIGFAKYDHGNG
+407 NCIGFSQWNRTASTATWV
-420 KGILKGDTNGDGIN
+420 GDTNGDGIY
-434 DGTPISAVVFYDY
+434 DGTPINAVVFYDY

-454 YGGLWMCQRRDNQ
+454 YGGVWMCQYRENQ
-467 TEASSLMHLNVNGV
+467 TEATSLAHINTSGK
-481 VDFAEHVTDRKH
+481 VDFMEHVTDRKR
-493 GGVRYNKDFSKL
+493 GGVRYNNDFTKL
-505 VVVGG
+505 VVAGG
-510 QRNRKWITTNKGTS
+510 QRSRKWIVTTHTIKH
-524 QSTVYF
+524 QD
-530 EHHNAVFNDDQT
+530 HHGAVFNSDKS
-542 QVNLPCVATEWAT
+542 QVELPCVANLWAT

-561 TSGTNKPVFTDSVY
+561 TSGTSKPVFTDSAY

-580 QPVDFAWDYAGNL
+580 QPMDFAWDYAGNL

-599 SERVCA
+599 SEKVCA
-605 YAMPNG
+605 YALPNG

-624 IENTNVGVLTVKFH
+624 IEHTNVGRLTVKFH

-661 LNGFNFYYRNS
+661 LDGFNFYYRNS

-726 EMKDVAT
+726 EMKDVAEM
-733 LPTDVTFPG
+733 PTDVTFPG
-742 AFVRRELDNES
+742 AFVRRELDNKS

-759 PFDLKSLAG
+759 PFDLTSLAG

-779 VGVEKI
+779 VGVDKHIEDGAVKADL
-785 KENGVNKAEL
+785 KFEEVAFNG
-795 LFETVTFSA
+795 S
-804 TDYMEAGVPYLIKVK
+804 DYMKAGVPYLIKVT
-819 ENIQPGTLNYEKV
+819 ENILPGTLNYEAL

-839 HFVGTNEFGGF
+839 SLIGTNEHGGF
-850 DVAADG
+850 EVSGAEYDG
-856 FTFRGVMNPSH
+856 FAFHGVMNPAH
-867 FESSKTN
+867 FEPSKTN
-874 LFMVADNRL
+874 LFLVADNRL
-883 ATLYEPADILGLRGY
+883 ATLYEAADINGLRGY
-898 FTAPADYDASK
+898 FTIPDNFNPSMIN
-909 VRIKI
+909 IKI
-914 MDKTVTS
+914 MDKTETS

-926 EVSLMDSVKAVKY
+926 DVSLMDSVKAVKY
-939 LWDGRIYIQRDGKV
+939 LWNGRIYIQRDGKV

>member
-1 MKRHFFTRS
+1 MKQHNFTRS
-10 LFVVIAALFVC
+10 LFVIIAALFVC

-48 YYLNAPAQKVNV
+48 YYLNAPADNVKVV
-60 VVEVGAQTVVFDCSN
+60 IEVASQTVTYDCSD

-96 NALNNEVTSYFRDK
+96 ENLNNIGTEYFRDK

-119 VGGNTDVMPTGG
+119 IGGNTAAMPTGG

-145 YCPGGLDIDT
+145 FAPAGIDIDT
-155 DPYSEN
+155 DPQSDN
-161 FGMIYCTEAKIPK
+161 FGMIYCTEAKIPET
-174 SPNAKFFTSFYKD
+174 PNAKYYTSYYKD
-187 GVLTSSAGLYVFD
+187 GVLTASAGLYVFD
-200 AAFQNMPP
+200 AAFQNMPS
-208 FDKDESNPTDIRYD
+208 FDKDETTGEVRYD
-222 FVSPNNNRN
+222 FVSPNTNRT

-243 NGSGEQA
+243 YNSGEQA
-250 VWDVYTPFAPRRV
+250 KWDTHAPLAPRRV
-263 RLSEDGRLFV
+263 RLSDDGRLFV
-273 SLNTGTNSIVKE
+273 SLNSGTKSIVKE

-300 KLNNSGWFWNIFS
+300 KLNNSGWFWDIFT
-313 GAKWNTSQY
+313 GATWNTSQY
-322 RWEDASGNVIVAPNV
+322 RWQDGDGNVIIAPNV
-337 AMDVRGTGANLKMF
+337 GLDVRGSGKNLKLF
-351 LVSGDKGLASSSDRE
+351 AVSGDKGLAGNSDRE
-366 SCHFGEFNL
+366 SCHFAEFDL
-375 GTAKSWNQKPSR
+375 GTAKSWSQKPSKT
-387 SNFFDFTK
+387 NFFTFTK
-395 KDPATGNMRIYP
+395 KDPSTGNNKTYP
-407 NCIGFAKYDHGNG
+407 NCIGFSQWERGNLSNI
-420 KGILKGDTNGDGIN
+420 KDVGDKNGDGVY
-434 DGTPISAVVFYDY
+434 DGTPINAVVFYDY

-454 YGGLWMCQRRDNQ
+454 YGGVWMCQYRENQ
-467 TEASSLMHLNVNGV
+467 TEATSLMHLNSNGV
-481 VDFAEHVTDRKH
+481 RDYEEYVTDRKR

-505 VVVGG
+505 IVVGG
-510 QRNRKWITTNKGTS
+510 QRSRKWIATNTTTKHQN
-524 QSTVYF
+524 
-530 EHHNAVFNDDQT
+530 HHNAVFNSDKS
-542 QVNLPCVATEWAT
+542 QVELPCVADLWAT
-555 IYTVKH
+555 LYTVKH
-561 TSGTNKPVFTDSVY
+561 TSGTSKPVFTDSVY
-575 VYLDI
+575 IYLDI
-580 QPVDFAWDYAGNL
+580 QPADFAWDYAGNL
-593 YAASAS
+593 YAVSTNK
-599 SERVCA
+599 ERVCA
-605 YAMPNG
+605 YALPNG

-624 IENTNVGVLTVKFH
+624 IENTNVGILTVKFH

-661 LNGFNFYYRNS
+661 LDGFNFYYRNS

-726 EMKDVAT
+726 EMVDVAT
-733 LPTDVTFPG
+733 LPIDVTFPG

-759 PFDLKSLAG
+759 PFDLTTLAG

-795 LFETVTFSA
+795 LFTEVTFSP
-804 TDYMEAGVPYLIKVK
+804 TDYIEAGVPYLIKVK
-819 ENIQPGTLNYEKV
+819 ENIQPGTLDYEKV

-839 HFVGTNEFGGF
+839 KLTETNEQGGF
-850 DVAADG
+850 DVEADG
-856 FTFRGVMNPSH
+856 FAFHGVMNPSH
-867 FESSKTN
+867 FEPSKTN

-883 ATLYEPADILGLRGY
+883 ATLYEAADINGLRGY
-898 FTAPADYDASK
+898 FTAPDGYDASK
-909 VRIKI
+909 VHIKI
-914 MDKTVTS
+914 MDKTATS
-921 VETVP
+921 IETVP
-926 EVSLMDSVKAVKY
+926 EVSTTDSAEAVKY
-939 LWDGRIYIQRDGKV
+939 LWDAKIYIQRDGKV

>member
-1 MKRHFFTRS
+1 MKRHFFIRS

-48 YYLNAPAQKVNV
+48 YYLNAPAQNVNV
-60 VVEVGAQTVVFDCSN
+60 VIEVGTQTVVYNCN
-75 AKNTQGNTLVKGI
+75 AAKNTQGNTLVKGI

-96 NALNNEVTSYFRDK
+96 NALNNRVTDYFRDK
-110 TNLKWRVEV
+110 ENLKWRVEV

-136 VLVDTEYAF
+136 VLVDTKYDF
-145 YCPGGLDIDT
+145 YCPGGIDIDT
-155 DPYSEN
+155 DPHSEN
-161 FGMIYCTEAKIPK
+161 FGMIYCTEAKIPQN
-174 SPNAKFFTSFYKD
+174 PNAKFFTHYYNN
-187 GVLTSSAGLYVFD
+187 GTLTASAGLFVFD

-208 FDKDESNPTDIRYD
+208 FDKDENNPTDIRYD
-222 FVSPNNNRN
+222 FVSPNNNRT
-231 FARNYNLGLSQT
+231 FPRNYNLGLSQKYNT
-243 NGSGEQA
+243 GEQA
-250 VWDVYTPFAPRRV
+250 IWDTYAPLAPRRV
-263 RLSEDGRLFV
+263 RLSEDGRLFI
-273 SLNTGTNSIVKE
+273 SLNTGTNSIIKE
-285 LNTARLRYDYRKADG
+285 LNPARLRYDYRKADG
-300 KLNNSGWFWNIFS
+300 KLNNSGWFWNVFS
-313 GAKWNTSQY
+313 GATWNTSQY
-322 RWEDASGNVIVAPNV
+322 RWEDASGNVIIAPNV
-337 AMDVRGTGANLKMF
+337 GLDVRGSGANLKLF
-351 LVSGDKGLASSSDRE
+351 AVSSDMNFVGVQDRE
-366 SCHFGEFNL
+366 SCLFGEFNI
-375 GTAKSWNQKPSR
+375 GTATSWNKKPD
-387 SNFFDFTK
+387 NTNYFNFTK
-395 KDPATGNMRIYP
+395 KDPSTGNNRTWT
-407 NCIGFAKYDHGNG
+407 NCIGFSQWERNPSTATLVKD
-420 KGILKGDTNGDGIN
+420 KNGDGIY
-434 DGTPISAVVFYDY
+434 DGTPINAVVFYDY

-454 YGGLWMCQRRDNQ
+454 YGGVWMCQYRENQ
-467 TEASSLMHLNVNGV
+467 TEATSLAHINTNGK
-481 VDFAEHVTDRKH
+481 VDFMEHVTDRKR
-493 GGVRYNKDFSKL
+493 GGVRYNKDFTKL
-505 VVVGG
+505 VVAGG
-510 QRNRKWITTNKGTS
+510 QRGRKWIATNHTIKH
-524 QSTVYF
+524 QD
-530 EHHNAVFNDDQT
+530 HHDAVFNSDKS
-542 QVNLPCVATEWAT
+542 QVELPCVANLWAT

-561 TSGTNKPVFTDSVY
+561 TSGTSKPVFTDSVY
-575 VYLDI
+575 VYLDV
-580 QPVDFAWDYAGNL
+580 QPMDFAWDYAGNL

-611 GKPVTT
+611 GKPVVT

-624 IENTNVGVLTVKFH
+624 IENTTVGTLTVKFH

-661 LNGFNFYYRNS
+661 LDGFNFYYRNS

-700 GVTVSSQSEMKAA
+700 GATISSQSTMKAA
-713 GVERTAKFGIDVN
+713 GVTRTAKFGIDVN
-726 EMKDVAT
+726 EMKAVAT
-733 LPTDVTFPG
+733 LPKDVEFPG

-759 PFDLKSLAG
+759 PFDLKTLVG
-768 TPYQGASVLRF
+768 TPYQGASVLKF
-779 VGVEKI
+779 VGVKKI

-795 LFETVTFSA
+795 LFEPVTFSA
-804 TDYMEAGVPYLIKVK
+804 TDYMEAGVPYLIKVT
-819 ENIQPGTLNYEKV
+819 ENIQPGTLNYEKL

-839 HFVGTNEFGGF
+839 KLTGTNAYGGY
-850 DVAADG
+850 DVEDESG
-856 FTFRGVMNPSH
+856 FAFHAVMNPSS
-867 FESSKTN
+867 FPASKTN

-883 ATLYEPADILGLRGY
+883 ATLYEKADINGLRGY

-909 VRIKI
+909 VHIKI
-914 MDKTVTS
+914 MDKTATS

-939 LWDGRIYIQRDGKV
+939 LWNGRIYIQRDGKV

>member
-1 MKRHFFTRS
+1 MKQHNFTRL

-48 YYLNAPAQKVNV
+48 YYLNAPADNVKVV
-60 VVEVGAQTVVFDCSN
+60 IEVASQTVTYDCSD

-96 NALNNEVTSYFRDK
+96 ENLNNIGTEYFRDK

-119 VGGNTDVMPTGG
+119 IGGNTAAMPTGG

-145 YCPGGLDIDT
+145 FAPAGIDIDT
-155 DPYSEN
+155 DPQSDN
-161 FGMIYCTEAKIPK
+161 FGMIYCTEAKIPET
-174 SPNAKFFTSFYKD
+174 PNAKYYTSYYKD
-187 GVLTSSAGLYVFD
+187 GVLTASAGLYVFD
-200 AAFQNMPP
+200 AAFQNMPS
-208 FDKDESNPTDIRYD
+208 FDKDETTGEVRYD
-222 FVSPNNNRN
+222 FVSPNTNRT

-243 NGSGEQA
+243 YNSGEQA
-250 VWDVYTPFAPRRV
+250 KWDTHAPLAPRRV
-263 RLSEDGRLFV
+263 RLSDDGRLFV
-273 SLNTGTNSIVKE
+273 SLNSGTKSIVKE

-300 KLNNSGWFWNIFS
+300 KLNNSGWFWDIFT
-313 GAKWNTSQY
+313 GATWNTSQY
-322 RWEDASGNVIVAPNV
+322 RWEDANGNVIIAPNV
-337 AMDVRGTGANLKMF
+337 GLDVRGSGKNLKLF
-351 LVSGDKGLASSSDRE
+351 AVSGDKGLAGNSDRE
-366 SCHFGEFNL
+366 SCHFAEFNL
-375 GTAKSWNQKPSR
+375 GTAKSWSQRPSKT
-387 SNFFDFTK
+387 NFFTFTK
-395 KDPATGNMRIYP
+395 KDPSTGNNKTYP
-407 NCIGFAKYDHGNG
+407 NCIGFSQWERGNLSNI
-420 KGILKGDTNGDGIN
+420 KDVGDKNGDGVY
-434 DGTPISAVVFYDY
+434 DGTPINAVVFYDY

-454 YGGLWMCQRRDNQ
+454 YGGVWMCQYRENQ
-467 TEASSLMHLNVNGV
+467 TEATSLMHLNSNGV
-481 VDFAEHVTDRKH
+481 RDYEEYVTDRKR

-505 VVVGG
+505 IVVGG
-510 QRNRKWITTNKGTS
+510 QRSRKWIATNTTTKHQN
-524 QSTVYF
+524 
-530 EHHNAVFNDDQT
+530 HHNAVFNSDKS
-542 QVNLPCVATEWAT
+542 QVELPCVADLWAT
-555 IYTVKH
+555 LYTVKH
-561 TSGTNKPVFTDSVY
+561 TSGTSKPVFTDSVY
-575 VYLDI
+575 IYLDI
-580 QPVDFAWDYAGNL
+580 QPADFAWDYAGNL
-593 YAASAS
+593 YAVSTNK
-599 SERVCA
+599 ERVCA
-605 YAMPNG
+605 YALPNG

-624 IENTNVGVLTVKFH
+624 IENTNVGMLTVKFH

-661 LNGFNFYYRNS
+661 LDGFNFYYRNS

-759 PFDLKSLAG
+759 PFDLTSLAG

-795 LFETVTFSA
+795 LFTEVTFSP
-804 TDYMEAGVPYLIKVK
+804 TDYIEAGVPYLIKVK
-819 ENIQPGTLNYEKV
+819 ENIQPGTLDYEKV

-839 HFVGTNEFGGF
+839 KLTETNEQGGF
-850 DVAADG
+850 DVEADG
-856 FTFRGVMNPSH
+856 FAFHGVMNPSH
-867 FESSKTN
+867 FEPSKTN

-883 ATLYEPADILGLRGY
+883 ATLYEAADINGLRGY
-898 FTAPADYDASK
+898 FTAPDGYDASK
-909 VRIKI
+909 VHIKI
-914 MDKTVTS
+914 MDKTATS
-921 VETVP
+921 IETVP
-926 EVSLMDSVKAVKY
+926 EVSTTDSAEAVKY
-939 LWDGRIYIQRDGKV
+939 LWDAKIYIQRDGKV